1 MAALGLLILGG
12 GLILVYAGLRN
23 VSIFS
28 TFSAVLGGKA
38 LPTTAGGAQPGTS
51 GTPAPGTAAN
61 PVPQPA
67 QGTPG
72 STYY

>member
-38 LPTTAGGAQPGTS
+38 LPTTATGAQPGT

-61 PVPQPA
+61 PVPSPA